1 MNRYVMLIGVCLA
14 AFLAVGMFRAKSGAA
29 SSAERI
35 DDLKTDIAGIE
46 SEIDLLQKEFESL
59 TSESR
64 IGELASE
71 HLGMHPPR
79 AQQMMTIETA
89 TNYFGPLTERE
100 DSE

>member
-1 MNRYVMLIGVCLA
+1 MNRYVMLIGICLA

-35 DDLKTDIAGIE
+35 DALKMDIAGLE
-46 SEIDLLQKEFESL
+46 SEIGLLQTEFESL
-59 TSESR
+59 TGEGR

-79 AQQMMTIETA
+79 AQQMMDIETA
-89 TNYFGPLTERE
+89 TTYFGPLTERE
-100 DSE
+100 NAE